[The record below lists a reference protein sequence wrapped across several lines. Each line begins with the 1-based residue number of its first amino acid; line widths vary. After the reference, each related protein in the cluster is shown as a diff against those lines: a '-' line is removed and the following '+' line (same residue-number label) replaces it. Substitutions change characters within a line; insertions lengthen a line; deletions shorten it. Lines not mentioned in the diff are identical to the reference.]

1 MPHVHMD
8 KDQLALPETG
18 FMQFYWLV
26 YFFKEHLLARVF
38 VPLQLLS

>member
-1 MPHVHMD
+1 ME

-18 FMQFYWLV
+18 FMQFYWFMYV
-26 YFFKEHLLARVF
+26 FKENLLARVF